1 MSSNQLQM
9 KLQAVTEE
17 RGISVNS
24 SLHNDLLQIMQ
35 DNAEAVCEAHPPDS
49 FGRVF
54 WETQMKAALWMMH
67 GICVGTLSWCGG
79 ASTFVICL
87 AQHMK

>member
-1 MSSNQLQM
+1 MD
-9 KLQAVTEE
+9 
-17 RGISVNS
+17 S
-24 SLHNDLLQIMQ
+24 SLHDDLLQIMQ

-49 FGRVF
+49 FGHVF
-54 WETQMKAALWMMH
+54 WETQMKAASLDDARHMRWDP
-67 GICVGTLSWCGG
+67 SWCGG

>member
-1 MSSNQLQM
+1 MDS
-9 KLQAVTEE
+9 
-17 RGISVNS
+17 G
-24 SLHNDLLQIMQ
+24 LHDDLLQIMQ
-35 DNAEAVCEAHPPDS
+35 DNAEAVCEAYPSGS

-54 WETQMKAALWMMH
+54 WETQMEAASFDDAR
-67 GICVGTLSWCGG
+67 ICVGTLSWCGG